1 MPNHAKI
8 EKDLLNADQAKLVAN
23 SRSPAIAAL
32 DDAAL
37 YDLIAQLEVAAK
49 SAGPKGENGAVSIAD
64 LFQSALRRARTER
77 RKRGLKPKSSRAAPA
92 TPRKPSARQSPVRK
106 PKDRTTPEMRKDLRT
121 ASRRVPA
128 KTVAK
133 AAVTIPTDAIPQQAA
148 KPAAESA
155 GGNATPPPKKTKAP
169 ATDLEKAQRKAA
181 KDSARKAVKAAE
193 KEAKKAAK
201 NAEKEA
207 KAARKAAKKIAKKAD
222 KAARKAAEKVM
233 AGVKKKKP
241 TKVAKDQA

>member
-8 EKDLLNADQAKLVAN
+8 EKDLLNADQASLVAN

-32 DDAAL
+32 DETAL
-37 YDLIAQLEVAAK
+37 YDLIAQLEIAAK
-49 SAGPKGENGAVSIAD
+49 SAGPKGENGAVTIAD
-64 LFQSALRRARTER
+64 LFHSALRRAQTER
-77 RKRGLKPKSSRAAPA
+77 RKRGLKPKSSRVAPA
-92 TPRKPSARQSPVRK
+92 ATSKPSARQSPVRK
-106 PKDRTTPEMRKDLRT
+106 PKDRATSETRKDLRT

-133 AAVTIPTDAIPQQAA
+133 AAVAIPTDAIPSQAV
-148 KPAAESA
+148 KPAAEA
-155 GGNATPPPKKTKAP
+155 RVENATPAPQKAAAP
-169 ATDLEKAQRKAA
+169 AVDIEKAQRKAA
-181 KDSARKAVKAAE
+181 KDAARKAVKSAE

-207 KAARKAAKKIAKKAD
+207 KAARKAAKKITKKAD

-233 AGVKKKKP
+233 AGKTKKKSAKP
-241 TKVAKDQA
+241 AKDQA